1 VSSCAV
7 VAGESSDVLFDH
19 AVHLGA
25 ALESADADE
34 VVVELLA
41 LSNRRREAL
50 EDALARIRYLHP
62 GEDVSRA
69 EGLLRAALRRGD
81 ATDYWRIDLT
91 DT

>member
-1 VSSCAV
+1 

-19 AVHLGA
+19 AVHVGA
-25 ALESADADE
+25 ALEGADTDE
-34 VVVELLA
+34 VVAELLA
-41 LSNRRREAL
+41 LSGRRRAAL

-62 GEDVSRA
+62 GDDVSRA
-69 EGLLRAALRRGD
+69 DRLLRSALRRGD

>member
-1 VSSCAV
+1 MAG
-7 VAGESSDVLFDH
+7 AGESSDVLFDH
-19 AVHLGA
+19 AVHVGA
-25 ALESADADE
+25 TFDDADADAGE
-34 VVVELLA
+34 VIAELLA
-41 LSNRRREAL
+41 LSRRRRAAL

>member
-1 VSSCAV
+1 

-19 AVHLGA
+19 AVHVGA
-25 ALESADADE
+25 ALEGADRDE
-34 VVVELLA
+34 VVAELLA
-41 LSNRRREAL
+41 LSGRRRASLEEAL
-50 EDALARIRYLHP
+50 TRTRYLHP

-81 ATDYWRIDLT
+81 SIDYWQIDLT

>member
-1 VSSCAV
+1 
-7 VAGESSDVLFDH
+7 
-19 AVHLGA
+19 
-25 ALESADADE
+25 ADADE